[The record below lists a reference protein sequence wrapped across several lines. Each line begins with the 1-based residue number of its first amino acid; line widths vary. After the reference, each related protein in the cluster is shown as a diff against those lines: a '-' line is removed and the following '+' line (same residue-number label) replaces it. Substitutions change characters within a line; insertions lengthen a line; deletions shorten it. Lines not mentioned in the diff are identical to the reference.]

1 MTVFPDP
8 AIIPEIQGLTAMSN
22 NSVYGIILAGGR
34 GERFWPLSTAQR
46 PKQFLRL
53 ISDKLMLEET
63 IERVLPIIS
72 KENIRIVASDS
83 MSDLITKS
91 MKGMKESNIYGEPSG
106 RNTCLAIGLAAAHLL
121 KTDPK
126 AVMVVLSAD
135 HLIRPPEKLR
145 ELINAGVEIAANED
159 KLLTLGIV
167 PTRPETAY
175 GYIRLGEV
183 YKQEKSGAVFEVLA
197 FTEKPK
203 AAVAHEYYFSGGY
216 LWNSG
221 MFIWSAKAI
230 LKAIELCQPTLSK
243 QLSEYA
249 AKIGTKGE
257 EKARDE
263 LYEKA
268 LSISIDVAVLE
279 NAKNVLSIKADIVW
293 DDIGNWNALD
303 RYKDHDSENNVI
315 IGPVITAQSYE
326 TTVYND
332 TDGLVAC
339 LGVSDLVVVRTK
351 DVTLVVHKTQTGN
364 IKNLLSLVEQNEDLR
379 KFL

>member
-1 MTVFPDP
+1 MDK
-8 AIIPEIQGLTAMSN
+8 

-53 ISDKLMLEET
+53 ISDKMMLEET
-63 IERVLPIIS
+63 IERVLPIIPA
-72 KENIRIVASDS
+72 ENIRVVASEN
-83 MSDLITKS
+83 MSDLIVKS
-91 MKGMKESNIYGEPSG
+91 IKGMKESNIYGEPEG
-106 RNTCLAIGLAAAHLL
+106 RNTCLAIGLAAVHLL
-121 KTDPK
+121 KSDPQ

-135 HLIRPPEKLR
+135 HLIRLPERLC
-145 ELINAGVEIAANED
+145 ELINAGVEIAAVED
-159 KLLTLGIV
+159 KLFTLGIV

-175 GYIRLGEV
+175 GYIRLGDV
-183 YKQEKSGAVFEVLA
+183 YKKVDSTLIFEVAA

-203 AAVAHEYYFSGGY
+203 AAVAHEYYFSGAY

-221 MFIWSAKAI
+221 MFIWSAKSI
-230 LKAIELCQPTLSK
+230 LKAIEICQPALGK
-243 QLSEYA
+243 LLEEYSS
-249 AKIGTKGE
+249 KIGSKGE
-257 EKARDE
+257 EKAKNE

-279 NAKNVLSIKADIVW
+279 NAKNVLTIKADIVW

-303 RYKDHDSENNVI
+303 RYKDHDSDNNVV
-315 IGPVITAQSYE
+315 IGPALTAQSYE
-326 TTVYND
+326 MTVYND

-339 LGVSDLVVVRTK
+339 LGVSDLVVVRTA

-364 IKNLLSLVEQNEDLR
+364 IKNLLSLVEQNEKLR